1 MGSIGLST
9 DHSKYKYAQLKKYI
23 QSDKKIKDGKLNLIL
38 IDKNYNAF
46 TTSNFNN
53 KNFLKVMH

>member
-9 DHSKYKYAQLKKYI
+9 DHSKYKYAQLKRYI
-23 QSDKKIKDGKLNLIL
+23 ESDKKIKDGKLNLIL

-46 TTSNFNN
+46 ATSNFNN

>member
-1 MGSIGLST
+1 MGFMSVVMHYGL
-9 DHSKYKYAQLKKYI
+9 DAALMKRYI
-23 QSDKKIKDGKLNLIL
+23 ESDKKIKDGKLNLIL

-46 TTSNFNN
+46 ATSNFNN